1 MANPL
6 LLIFAAL
13 ALFIALALFWGVFK
27 KLFEWAISLFIN
39 SVLGLIL
46 LYGLNLFGL
55 GIPINWVTL
64 LVCAIFG
71 LPAVA
76 ILAILAFFGII

>member
-13 ALFIALALFWGVFK
+13 AVLIALVLLWGALK
-27 KLFEWAISLFIN
+27 KMLEWLVTLAIN
-39 SVLGLIL
+39 SVLGLIM
-46 LYGLNLFGL
+46 LYVLNSLGL
-55 GIPINWVTL
+55 GIPINYVTL
-64 LVCAIFG
+64 LAIAIFG

-76 ILAILAFFGII
+76 ILAILSFFKMI